1 MEKVS
6 EIRLPGKPGYGAA
19 EIKLAICRNTYKGF
33 LYTMVGLAMVLSLSF
48 FTGSVESKENF
59 KDKFNPIELIDI
71 VLQKT
76 EQKSELK
83 IIEPPKYEDFTE
95 IINHGPK
102 EIFSRNLKGVDE
114 LEADSNAPNLAT
126 LESIDKAGSKPGD
139 GLETTDEGFELHI
152 DNTPKNQG
160 LEINDPPD
168 GRERPDYFSPDVP
181 PSVNLEDL
189 RRNIIYPEIA
199 RQIGASGKVVVK
211 VWINE
216 IGLPE
221 DPVILKSDSRMLE
234 EEALRVVRLPVYTPA
249 INKGKPVGCWIVIPI
264 HFKLTE

>member
-19 EIKLAICRNTYKGF
+19 EIKLAISRNTYKGF
-33 LYTMVGLAMVLSLSF
+33 LYTMAGLTVVLMLSLL
-48 FTGSVESKENF
+48 TGSVESKATN
-59 KDKFNPIELIDI
+59 KRKFNPVELIEI

-76 EQKSELK
+76 EQKEEIKTIEL
-83 IIEPPKYEDFTE
+83 PKFEEFRE

-102 EIFSRNLKGVDE
+102 EIFSRNLLGVDE
-114 LEADSNAPNLAT
+114 LEADSNAPDIAT
-126 LESIDKAGSKPGD
+126 IDNIDKAGSKPGD
-139 GLETTDEGFELHI
+139 GIETINEGFELHI
-152 DNTPKNQG
+152 ENTPKYQEV
-160 LEINDPPD
+160 EINEPD
-168 GRERPDYFSPDVP
+168 AGKERPDYFSPDVP
-181 PSVNLEDL
+181 PSVNIEELK
-189 RRNIIYPEIA
+189 RNIIYPEIA
-199 RQIGASGKVVVK
+199 MKIGSSGKVIVK
-211 VWINE
+211 VWINA